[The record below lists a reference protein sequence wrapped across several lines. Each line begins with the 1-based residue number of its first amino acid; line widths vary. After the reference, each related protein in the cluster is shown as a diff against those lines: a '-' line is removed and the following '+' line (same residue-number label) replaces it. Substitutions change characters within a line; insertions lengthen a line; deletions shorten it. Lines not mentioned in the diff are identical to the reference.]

1 MKRVVLGEGFAIQAD
16 EKSFDQIISTSDKPV
31 LVDFWADWCGPCN
44 QMKKM
49 MKDKEVQAALKKVDY
64 KYYDVDA
71 RIKEKKEWQVTT
83 IPSFIVVKDGK
94 AKRYVG
100 AMSKESFLKII
111 GK

>member
-1 MKRVVLGEGFAIQAD
+1 MFRRLFLILFALSILCPSAKAVEQ
-16 EKSFDQIISTSDKPV
+16 ETKVEILHFG
-31 LVDFWADWCGPCN
+31 ADWCGPCN

-49 MKDKEVQAALKKVDY
+49 MKDKEVQEALKKVDY
-64 KYYDVDA
+64 KYYDVDV